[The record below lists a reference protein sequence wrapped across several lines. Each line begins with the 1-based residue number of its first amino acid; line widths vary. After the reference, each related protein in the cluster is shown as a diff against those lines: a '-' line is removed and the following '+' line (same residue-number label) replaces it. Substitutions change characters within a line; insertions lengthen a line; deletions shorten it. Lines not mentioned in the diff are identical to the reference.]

1 MNIDILA
8 KQGKTTEYGS
18 MVESVAT
25 RLYDLR
31 KKAIK
36 DRFQDFQNNEHR
48 LEFVAKIRGVE
59 YINDSMACN
68 INSTW
73 YALENIKK
81 PIIWIVGG
89 QTKDTD
95 FKALYN
101 LVKNKVKVIICMG
114 IDNEP
119 IKTVYSSIGLSII
132 ETASAFSAV
141 ESSYLVAQE
150 GDAVLLSPACPSFD
164 LFESYEDRGVQF
176 KNAVNEL

>member
-1 MNIDILA
+1 
-8 KQGKTTEYGS
+8 
-18 MVESVAT
+18 
-25 RLYDLR
+25 
-31 KKAIK
+31 
-36 DRFQDFQNNEHR
+36 
-48 LEFVAKIRGVE
+48 
-59 YINDSMACN
+59 
-68 INSTW
+68 
-73 YALENIKK
+73 
-81 PIIWIVGG
+81 
-89 QTKDTD
+89 
-95 FKALYN
+95 
-101 LVKNKVKVIICMG
+101 CMG